1 MTTQEKKLAKAYIK
15 VRMKAKAANDNEG
28 GDHQRAATR
37 RWC

>member
-1 MTTQEKKLAKAYIK
+1 MTKQELVLAKAYIK
-15 VRMKAKAANDNEG
+15 ILNKSKAANDNEG

>member
-15 VRMKAKAANDNEG
+15 VIMKAKAANDNEG